1 MKNLLKKQTEESVEW
16 RPAAEAASRVEDAA
30 IEDLASLL
38 LRAAE
43 PTGRSPE
50 ELLAGIS
57 DSTLSDLYRS
67 IVRRSL
73 DRTALGSA
81 YPVRPGAPA
90 ARRNQKPEGVQP

>member
-1 MKNLLKKQTEESVEW
+1 MKILPT
-16 RPAAEAASRVEDAA
+16 VEDAA
-30 IEDLASLL
+30 IEDLATML

-57 DSTLSDLYRS
+57 DSALSDLYRG
-67 IVRRSL
+67 IVSRSL
-73 DRTALGSA
+73 DRTAPGSA

-90 ARRNQKPEGVQP
+90 ARRNHKPEGVNP